1 MNARNWWLR
10 AAAEVPKQVV
20 FGAVYAHGASSAPVV
35 AVPWLEPRRGDSG
48 VQDRTPS
55 SFSAWQPFDGN
66 LWMNH
71 SG

>member
-10 AAAEVPKQVV
+10 AAAEVPMQVV

-35 AVPWLEPRRGDSG
+35 AVSWLEPRRGDSG

-66 LWMNH
+66 LWMNR